1 VQRGQ
6 TNGRYG
12 ACKAEFQSSDRSS
25 KASSSAL
32 RCFLMS
38 GSDDYI
44 ALVMAR
50 DIADF
55 ERVHRTLASLAYSR
69 ALLCAMWLIATF
81 RPQFLFRN
89 AP

>member
-1 VQRGQ
+1 
-6 TNGRYG
+6 
-12 ACKAEFQSSDRSS
+12 
-25 KASSSAL
+25 
-32 RCFLMS
+32 MS

-69 ALLCAMWLIATF
+69 ALLCAM
-81 RPQFLFRN
+81 
-89 AP
+89 